1 MAIIDG
7 TEEILDLDL
16 FGNPIEKKVLLREK
30 YLEPPFSICDTKQ
43 GTWQRRRQNW
53 KNLGIESEVGRE
65 GTDGAHFAG
74 RHRQAERSGK
84 KPAES
89 TQRILDVGEVSIFDP
104 ALCEI
109 LYTWFV
115 DKGGSIL
122 DPFSGGSV
130 RGIVAHYL
138 GWKYVGIDVRQSQI
152 TSNKIQGE
160 KILDKDKQPKWIF
173 GDSNKILDTMID
185 GKEANQLEE
194 FDFVFSCPPYG
205 NLEIYSDQPDDIS
218 TLDYPAFLEVYE
230 SIIAKSCKLLKQG
243 ALACFVVGEFRDK
256 KGNYVGFVPDTIR
269 AFTKCGM
276 KYYNEAILLNAIGS
290 ASVRANTN
298 MKNKKLVKVHQN
310 ILVFKKA

>member
-1 MAIIDG
+1 MTKDG
-7 TEEILDLDL
+7 TEEVQDLDL
-16 FGNPIEKKVLLREK
+16 FGNLIEKKVLLREK

-160 KILDKDKQPKWIF
+160 KILDKDNQPKWIF

-298 MKNKKLVKVHQN
+298 MKNKKLSKIHQN
-310 ILVFKKA
+310 ILVFKKI

>member
-1 MAIIDG
+1 MTKDG
-7 TEEILDLDL
+7 TEEVQDLDL
-16 FGNPIEKKVLLREK
+16 FGNLIEKKVLLREK

-160 KILDKDKQPKWIF
+160 KILDKDNQPKWIF

-298 MKNKKLVKVHQN
+298 MKNKKLVKIHQN
-310 ILVFKKA
+310 ILVFKKI

>member
-1 MAIIDG
+1 MTKDG
-7 TEEILDLDL
+7 TEEVQDLDL
-16 FGNPIEKKVLLREK
+16 FGNLIEKKVLLREK

-115 DKGGSIL
+115 DKGGRIL

-160 KILDKDKQPKWIF
+160 KILDKDNQPKWIF

-298 MKNKKLVKVHQN
+298 MKNKKLVKIHQN
-310 ILVFKKA
+310 ILVFKKI

>member
-1 MAIIDG
+1 MGSEMCIRDS
-7 TEEILDLDL
+7 
-16 FGNPIEKKVLLREK
+16 
-30 YLEPPFSICDTKQ
+30 PFSICDTKQ

-160 KILDKDKQPKWIF
+160 KILDKDNQPKWIF